1 MTILNANEIFSLS
14 LGALKDRKIR
24 SILTILMVVVGSSL
38 MVGLNGL
45 AAGQSE
51 FANRQLNQLAA
62 NILFV
67 SPGQRSFQ
75 SETSSASIII
85 NTVIVDRIKSLPYV
99 QDVVP
104 EYTGSIQLHA
114 QGNTIRSS
122 VLSIDPSKLTVI
134 VPNIEYV
141 DGTLVKQNDRS
152 AMLVGDSVANPAGST
167 APIVEI
173 GQTVRATFSYVDA
186 NGKQQQESRSFVVT
200 GIIKPTGNNQID
212 RAVIINQESG
222 NQFLHKSGKFDTLVV
237 AAQSADYLD
246 TVQQEITGLY
256 GNTIGVT
263 SPRAIMAVRQIFMSG
278 NASFILSVG
287 VIALIVGAVGILSA
301 LYTSVTERI
310 REIGT
315 MKAIGAQG
323 GDILA
328 LFLVEALLIGISGAT
343 LGSLVGIGAGYA
355 LSSISITPG
364 TGGAKITPIFIPFDM
379 IKVWALSV
387 VLSLLAGIY
396 PAWKASK
403 LSPIVALRRE

>member
-1 MTILNANEIFSLS
+1 MNANEIFSLS

-67 SPGQRSFQ
+67 SPGQRSFG
-75 SETSSASIII
+75 SETSSASIVI
-85 NTVIVDRIKSLPYV
+85 NSVIVDRIKSLPYV

-104 EYTGSIQLHA
+104 EYTGSIQL
-114 QGNTIRSS
+114 RSQAN
-122 VLSIDPSKLTVI
+122 VLRSPVMSLDPSKLSLI

-141 DGTLVKQNDRS
+141 EGSLVKQNDRS

-263 SPRAIMAVRQIFMSG
+263 SPRAIMAVRQNFMSG

-287 VIALIVGAVGILSA
+287 VIALIVGAV
-301 LYTSVTERI
+301 
-310 REIGT
+310 
-315 MKAIGAQG
+315 
-323 GDILA
+323 
-328 LFLVEALLIGISGAT
+328 
-343 LGSLVGIGAGYA
+343 
-355 LSSISITPG
+355 
-364 TGGAKITPIFIPFDM
+364 
-379 IKVWALSV
+379 
-387 VLSLLAGIY
+387 
-396 PAWKASK
+396 
-403 LSPIVALRRE
+403 